1 MKKII
6 AVAVAAAFA
15 VPAYADINVSGQ
27 LEFQYRAADGADN
40 VIQDDGQLL
49 TITGSSKLNNGM
61 TVGADMTLVMN
72 AATDAADD
80 APGNSDG
87 GESINI
93 KGDFGSFS
101 MGDVSGALDSVGD
114 YSDVSPEE
122 GGFSEDGNDAAFVVA
137 TKLGAATVYLS
148 HSPTGASDLPGGI
161 TADFN
166 SYAIKMPV
174 GPAEVYVGAE
184 SHGAASATA
193 DVIAYGAKSSFG
205 GVMVAAEYADFDSGA
220 SATGL
225 AATYSMGDIKLAIES
240 QSVQSAADVTT
251 ADETILSATYNM
263 GGGLKVYLESRDDS
277 ATGVTNGGINTFGM
291 QYSF

>member
-15 VPAYADINVSGQ
+15 VPVYADINVSGQ
-27 LEFQYRAADGADN
+27 LEFQYKAQDGADN
-40 VIQDDGQLL
+40 VINEDAQVPSV
-49 TITGSSKLNNGM
+49 TRSSKLNNGM
-61 TVGADMTLVMN
+61 TVGADMTFDLS
-72 AATDAADD
+72 
-80 APGNSDG
+80 GGSDG

-101 MGDVSGALDSVGD
+101 IGDVSGALDSVGD

-166 SYAIKMPV
+166 SYSIKMPV

-184 SHGAASATA
+184 SHGAASATQ
-193 DVIAYGAKSSFG
+193 DVIAYGVKSSFG
-205 GVMVAAEYADFDSGA
+205 GVMVAAEYADYDSGA

-240 QSVQSAADVTT
+240 QTTQTAADVTNM
-251 ADETILSATYNM
+251 DETILSATYNM
-263 GGGLKVYLESRDDS
+263 GGGLKVYVESRDDDAAGA
-277 ATGVTNGGINTFGM
+277 ATTGINTFGM

>member
-27 LEFQYRAADGADN
+27 LEFQYKAADGVDN
-40 VIQDDGQLL
+40 VINDDGQLL
-49 TITGSSKLNNGM
+49 SITGSSKLNNGM
-61 TVGADMTLVMN
+61 SVGADMTFDL
-72 AATDAADD
+72 
-80 APGNSDG
+80 GGGSDG

-122 GGFSEDGNDAAFVVA
+122 GGFSEDGNDAGVLVS
-137 TKLGAATVYLS
+137 TKLGTATVYLS

-166 SYAIKMPV
+166 SYSIKMPV

-184 SHGAASATA
+184 SHGAASATQ
-193 DVIAYGAKSSFG
+193 DVIAYGVKSSFG
-205 GVMVAAEYADFDSGA
+205 GVMVAAEYADYDSGA

-240 QSVQSAADVTT
+240 QTTQTAADVTNM
-251 ADETILSATYNM
+251 DETILSATYNM
-263 GGGLKVYLESRDDS
+263 GGGLKVYVESRDDS
-277 ATGVTNGGINTFGM
+277 ATGVTDGGINTFGM

>member
-15 VPAYADINVSGQ
+15 VPVYADINVSGQ
-27 LEFQYRAADGADN
+27 LEFQYKAQDGADN
-40 VIQDDGQLL
+40 AINDDGQV
-49 TITGSSKLNNGM
+49 ITVKGSSKLNNGM
-61 TVGADMTLVMN
+61 SVGADMTFLLN
-72 AATDAADD
+72 
-80 APGNSDG
+80 GGSDG

-122 GGFSEDGNDAAFVVA
+122 GGFAVDGNDAGIVVA

-148 HSPTGASDLPGGI
+148 HSPTGASALPGGI

-205 GVMVAAEYADFDSGA
+205 GVMVAAEYADYDSGA

-240 QSVQSAADVTT
+240 QSKQSAADVTT

-263 GGGLKVYLESRDDS
+263 GGGLKVYLESRDDDAAGA
-277 ATGVTNGGINTFGM
+277 ATTGINTFGM

>member
-15 VPAYADINVSGQ
+15 VPVYADINVSGQ
-27 LEFQYRAADGADN
+27 LEFQYKATDGADN
-40 VIQDDGQLL
+40 VINEDAQVLSVK
-49 TITGSSKLNNGM
+49 GSSKLNNGM
-61 TVGADMTLVMN
+61 TVGADMTFDLS
-72 AATDAADD
+72 
-80 APGNSDG
+80 GGSDG

-166 SYAIKMPV
+166 SYSIKMPV

-184 SHGAASATA
+184 SHGAASATQ
-193 DVIAYGAKSSFG
+193 DVIAYGVKSSFG
-205 GVMVAAEYADFDSGA
+205 GVMVAAEYADYDSGA

-240 QSVQSAADVTT
+240 QTTQTAADVTNM
-251 ADETILSATYNM
+251 DETILSATYNM
-263 GGGLKVYLESRDDS
+263 GGGLKVYVESRDDDAAGA
-277 ATGVTNGGINTFGM
+277 ATTGINTFGM

>member
-15 VPAYADINVSGQ
+15 VPVYADINVSGQ
-27 LEFQYRAADGADN
+27 LEFQYKATDGADN
-40 VIQDDGQLL
+40 VINDDGQLL

-61 TVGADMTLVMN
+61 TVGADMTFMLN
-72 AATDAADD
+72 AGTDAADD

-122 GGFSEDGNDAAFVVA
+122 GGFAVDGNDANFVVS

-148 HSPTGASDLPGGI
+148 HAPTGGSNLAGG
-161 TADFN
+161 TRADFN
-166 SYAIKMPV
+166 AYAIKMPV

-205 GVMVAAEYADFDSGA
+205 GVMVAAEYADYDSGA

-240 QSVQSAADVTT
+240 QSKQSAADVTT

-263 GGGLKVYLESRDDS
+263 GGGLKVYLESRDDDAAGA
-277 ATGVTNGGINTFGM
+277 ATTGINTLGM

>member
-15 VPAYADINVSGQ
+15 VPVYADINVSGQ
-27 LEFQYRAADGADN
+27 LEFQYKAQDGADN
-40 VIQDDGQLL
+40 VINEDAQVLSV
-49 TITGSSKLNNGM
+49 TGSSKLNNGM
-61 TVGADMTLVMN
+61 TVGADMTFDL
-72 AATDAADD
+72 
-80 APGNSDG
+80 GGGSDG

-137 TKLGAATVYLS
+137 TKLGAATLYLS

-166 SYAIKMPV
+166 SYSIKMPV

-184 SHGAASATA
+184 SHGADSATQ
-193 DVIAYGAKSSFG
+193 DVIAYGVKSSFG
-205 GVMVAAEYADFDSGA
+205 GVMVAAEYADYDSGA

-240 QSVQSAADVTT
+240 QTTQTAADVTNM
-251 ADETILSATYNM
+251 DETILSATYNM
-263 GGGLKVYLESRDDS
+263 GGGLKVYVESRDDDAAGA
-277 ATGVTNGGINTFGM
+277 ATTGINTFGM

>member
-1 MKKII
+1 MRESQMKKII

-15 VPAYADINVSGQ
+15 VPVYADINVSGQ
-27 LEFQYRAADGADN
+27 LEFQYKAQDGADN
-40 VIQDDGQLL
+40 VINDDGQLL
-49 TITGSSKLNNGM
+49 TVKGSSKLNNGM
-61 TVGADMTLVMN
+61 TVGADMTFDLS
-72 AATDAADD
+72 
-80 APGNSDG
+80 GGSDG

-122 GGFSEDGNDAAFVVA
+122 GGFSADGNDANFVVA

-148 HSPTGASDLPGGI
+148 HAPTAGSNLAGG
-161 TADFN
+161 TRADFN
-166 SYAIKMPV
+166 AYAIKMPV

-184 SHGAASATA
+184 SHGADSATR

-205 GVMVAAEYADFDSGA
+205 GVMVAAEYADYDSGA
-220 SATGL
+220 SSTGL

-240 QSVQSAADVTT
+240 QSAQSAADVTT

-263 GGGLKVYLESRDDS
+263 GGGLKVYLESRDDDAAGA
-277 ATGVTNGGINTFGM
+277 ATTGINTFGM

>member
-15 VPAYADINVSGQ
+15 VPVYADINVSGQ
-27 LEFQYRAADGADN
+27 LEFQYKAADGADN
-40 VIQDDGQLL
+40 AINDDGQLL
-49 TITGSSKLNNGM
+49 SITGSSKLNNGM
-61 TVGADMTLVMN
+61 TVGADMTFALG
-72 AATDAADD
+72 AT
-80 APGNSDG
+80 GEGDG

-137 TKLGAATVYLS
+137 TKLGAATLYLS
-148 HSPTGASDLPGGI
+148 HSPTGDSTLPGGI
-161 TADFN
+161 RADFN
-166 SYAIKMPV
+166 AYAIKMPV

-184 SHGAASATA
+184 SHGADSATR

-240 QSVQSAADVTT
+240 QSVQSAAAVTT

-263 GGGLKVYLESRDDS
+263 GGGLKVYVESRDDS

>member
-15 VPAYADINVSGQ
+15 VPVYADINVSGQ
-27 LEFQYRAADGADN
+27 LEFQYKAADGVDN
-40 VIQDDGQLL
+40 VINDDGQLL
-49 TITGSSKLNNGM
+49 SVTGSSKLNNGM
-61 TVGADMTLVMN
+61 TVGADMTFDL
-72 AATDAADD
+72 
-80 APGNSDG
+80 GGGSDG

-122 GGFSEDGNDAAFVVA
+122 GGFAVDGNDAGVVVA
-137 TKLGAATVYLS
+137 TKLGAATLYLS

-240 QSVQSAADVTT
+240 QTVQSAADVTT

-263 GGGLKVYLESRDDS
+263 GGGLKVYEESRDDS
-277 ATGVTNGGINTFGM
+277 ATGVTDGGINTFGM

>member
-15 VPAYADINVSGQ
+15 VPVYADINVSGQ
-27 LEFQYRAADGADN
+27 LEFQYKAQDGADN
-40 VIQDDGQLL
+40 AINDDGQLL
-49 TITGSSKLNNGM
+49 TVKGSSKLNNGM
-61 TVGADMTLVMN
+61 TVGADMTFMLNDV
-72 AATDAADD
+72 A
-80 APGNSDG
+80 GNSDG

-122 GGFSEDGNDAAFVVA
+122 GGFSEDGNDAGVVIS

-166 SYAIKMPV
+166 SYSIKMPV

-184 SHGAASATA
+184 SHGAASATQ
-193 DVIAYGAKSSFG
+193 DVIAYGVKSSFG
-205 GVMVAAEYADFDSGA
+205 GVMVAAEYADYDSGA

-263 GGGLKVYLESRDDS
+263 GGGLKVYLESRDDDAAGA
-277 ATGVTNGGINTFGM
+277 ATTGINTFGM

>member
-15 VPAYADINVSGQ
+15 VPVYADINVSGQ
-27 LEFQYRAADGADN
+27 LEFQYKAQDGADN
-40 VIQDDGQLL
+40 AINDDGQV
-49 TITGSSKLNNGM
+49 ITVKGSSKLNNGM
-61 TVGADMTLVMN
+61 SVGADMTFLLN
-72 AATDAADD
+72 
-80 APGNSDG
+80 GGSDG

-137 TKLGAATVYLS
+137 TKLGAATLYLS

-166 SYAIKMPV
+166 SYSIKMPV

-184 SHGAASATA
+184 SHGADSATR

-263 GGGLKVYLESRDDS
+263 GGGLKVYLESRDDDAAGA
-277 ATGVTNGGINTFGM
+277 ATTGINTFGM

>member
-15 VPAYADINVSGQ
+15 VPVYADINVSGQ
-27 LEFQYRAADGADN
+27 LEFQYKAQDGADN
-40 VIQDDGQLL
+40 VINEDAQVLSVK
-49 TITGSSKLNNGM
+49 GSSKLNNGM
-61 TVGADMTLVMN
+61 TVGADMTFDLS
-72 AATDAADD
+72 
-80 APGNSDG
+80 GGSDG

-137 TKLGAATVYLS
+137 TKLGAATLYLS

-166 SYAIKMPV
+166 SYSIKMPV

-184 SHGAASATA
+184 SHGAASATQ
-193 DVIAYGAKSSFG
+193 DVIAYGVKSSFG
-205 GVMVAAEYADFDSGA
+205 GVMVAAEYADYDSGA

-240 QSVQSAADVTT
+240 QTTQTAADVTNM
-251 ADETILSATYNM
+251 DETILSATYNM
-263 GGGLKVYLESRDDS
+263 GGGLKVYVESRDDDAAGA
-277 ATGVTNGGINTFGM
+277 ATTGINTFGM

>member
-15 VPAYADINVSGQ
+15 VPVYADINVSGQ
-27 LEFQYRAADGADN
+27 LEFQYKATDGADN
-40 VIQDDGQLL
+40 VINEDAQVLSVK
-49 TITGSSKLNNGM
+49 GSSKLNNGM
-61 TVGADMTLVMN
+61 TVGADMTFDLS
-72 AATDAADD
+72 
-80 APGNSDG
+80 GGSDG

-166 SYAIKMPV
+166 SYSIKMPV

-184 SHGAASATA
+184 SHGADSATR

-240 QSVQSAADVTT
+240 QTTQTAADVTNM
-251 ADETILSATYNM
+251 DETILSATYNM
-263 GGGLKVYLESRDDS
+263 GGGLKVYVESRDDDAAGA
-277 ATGVTNGGINTFGM
+277 ATTGINTFGM

>member
-15 VPAYADINVSGQ
+15 VPVYADINVSGQ
-27 LEFQYRAADGADN
+27 LEFQYKATDGADN
-40 VIQDDGQLL
+40 VINDDGQLL
-49 TITGSSKLNNGM
+49 SITGSSKLNNGM
-61 TVGADMTLVMN
+61 TVGADMTMVLN
-72 AATDAADD
+72 GAA
-80 APGNSDG
+80 GNSDG

-122 GGFSEDGNDAAFVVA
+122 GGFAVDGNDAGVVVA
-137 TKLGAATVYLS
+137 TKLGAATLYLS

-174 GPAEVYVGAE
+174 GAAEVYVGAE

-205 GVMVAAEYADFDSGA
+205 GVMVAAEYSDFDSGA

-240 QSVQSAADVTT
+240 QTVQSAADVTT

-263 GGGLKVYLESRDDS
+263 GGGLKVYVESRDDS
-277 ATGVTNGGINTFGM
+277 ATGVTDGGINTFGM

>member
-15 VPAYADINVSGQ
+15 VPVYADINVSGQ
-27 LEFQYRAADGADN
+27 LEFQYKATDGADN
-40 VIQDDGQLL
+40 VINDDGQLL
-49 TITGSSKLNNGM
+49 SVTGSSKLNNGM
-61 TVGADMTLVMN
+61 TVGADMTFDL
-72 AATDAADD
+72 
-80 APGNSDG
+80 GGGSDG

-166 SYAIKMPV
+166 SYSIKMPV

-184 SHGAASATA
+184 SHGAASATQ
-193 DVIAYGAKSSFG
+193 DVIAYGVKSSFG
-205 GVMVAAEYADFDSGA
+205 GVMVAAEYADYDSGA

-240 QSVQSAADVTT
+240 QTTQTAADVTNM
-251 ADETILSATYNM
+251 DETILSATYNM
-263 GGGLKVYLESRDDS
+263 GGGLKVYVESRDDDAAGA
-277 ATGVTNGGINTFGM
+277 ATTGINTLGM

>member
-1 MKKII
+1 
-6 AVAVAAAFA
+6 
-15 VPAYADINVSGQ
+15 
-27 LEFQYRAADGADN
+27 
-40 VIQDDGQLL
+40 
-49 TITGSSKLNNGM
+49 
-61 TVGADMTLVMN
+61 
-72 AATDAADD
+72 
-80 APGNSDG
+80 
-87 GESINI
+87 
-93 KGDFGSFS
+93 

-122 GGFSEDGNDAAFVVA
+122 GGFAVDGNDANFVVA

-148 HSPTGASDLPGGI
+148 HAPTGGSNLAGG
-161 TADFN
+161 TRADFN
-166 SYAIKMPV
+166 AYAIKMPV

-184 SHGAASATA
+184 SHGAASATP

-263 GGGLKVYLESRDDS
+263 GGGLKVYLESRDDDAAGA
-277 ATGVTNGGINTFGM
+277 ATTGINTFGM

>member
-15 VPAYADINVSGQ
+15 VPVYADINVSGQ
-27 LEFQYRAADGADN
+27 LEFQYKAQDGADN
-40 VIQDDGQLL
+40 AINDDGQM
-49 TITGSSKLNNGM
+49 ITVKGSSKLNNGM
-61 TVGADMTLVMN
+61 SVGADMTFLLN
-72 AATDAADD
+72 
-80 APGNSDG
+80 GGSDG

-122 GGFSEDGNDAAFVVA
+122 GGFAVDGNDANFVVA

-148 HSPTGASDLPGGI
+148 HAPTGGSNVPGG
-161 TADFN
+161 TRADFN
-166 SYAIKMPV
+166 AYAIKMPV
-174 GPAEVYVGAE
+174 GAAEVYVGAE
-184 SHGAASATA
+184 SHGADSATR

-263 GGGLKVYLESRDDS
+263 GGGLKVYLESRDDDAAGA
-277 ATGVTNGGINTFGM
+277 ATTGINTFGM

>member
-15 VPAYADINVSGQ
+15 VPVYADINVSGQ
-27 LEFQYRAADGADN
+27 LEFQYKATDGADN
-40 VIQDDGQLL
+40 VINDDGQVLSV
-49 TITGSSKLNNGM
+49 TGSSKLNNGM
-61 TVGADMTLVMN
+61 TVGADMTFDL
-72 AATDAADD
+72 
-80 APGNSDG
+80 GGGSDG

-122 GGFSEDGNDAAFVVA
+122 GGFAVDGNDAGVVVA

-263 GGGLKVYLESRDDS
+263 GGGLKVYVESRDDDAAGA
-277 ATGVTNGGINTFGM
+277 ATTGINTFGM

>member
-15 VPAYADINVSGQ
+15 VPVYADINVSGQ
-27 LEFQYRAADGADN
+27 LEFQYKAQDGADN
-40 VIQDDGQLL
+40 VINEDAQVLSVK
-49 TITGSSKLNNGM
+49 GSSKLNNGM
-61 TVGADMTLVMN
+61 TVGADMTFDLS
-72 AATDAADD
+72 
-80 APGNSDG
+80 GGSDG

-122 GGFSEDGNDAAFVVA
+122 GGFAADGNDAAFVVA
-137 TKLGAATVYLS
+137 TKLGAATLYLS

-166 SYAIKMPV
+166 SYSIKMPV

-184 SHGAASATA
+184 SHGAASATQ
-193 DVIAYGAKSSFG
+193 DVIAYGVKSSFG
-205 GVMVAAEYADFDSGA
+205 GVMVAAEYADYDSGA

-240 QSVQSAADVTT
+240 QTTQTAADVTNM
-251 ADETILSATYNM
+251 DETILSATYNM
-263 GGGLKVYLESRDDS
+263 GGGLKVYVESRDDDAAGA
-277 ATGVTNGGINTFGM
+277 ATTGINTFGM